1 MNGIYKPYD
10 SLRSQDQKLTFATLD
25 TALKN
30 KLGIKKLNQDI
41 LITLDLFCEG
51 QGYTNAGALLADH
64 NHFRGINLVRFGSN
78 INIMLDRDDYEKISI
93 LDQYKLSVA
102 KYRQYY
108 QHEEIKGAT
117 RKTISEIPEEAFR
130 EAIANALVH
139 RTWDVNSQIKISMFT
154 DRIEV
159 TSPGGLPQGLSKEE
173 YLSGQ
178 ISILRNPII
187 ANVFYRLGLIEQ
199 FGTGIRRIINTYH
212 GSIVQPQFNIYE
224 NSITIILPILQT
236 VPTGLSEDENKIYQ
250 AVQAGNVTTS
260 EINQK
265 VDFSRTKTLKLIN
278 SLVKTGYLKKTGE
291 GRATRYHTAQ

>member
-1 MNGIYKPYD
+1 MIANVIDFKIYHLKLTDTIYKEVGPVRETKVTYD
-10 SLRSQDQKLTFATLD
+10 SLKSQDQDLNFSTLE

-30 KLGIKKLNQDI
+30 KLGIQKLSRDI
-41 LITLDLFCEG
+41 LITLDLFREG

-93 LDQYKLSVA
+93 LDQYNLSLA

-117 RKTISEIPEEAFR
+117 RNVVTEIPEEAFR
-130 EAIANALVH
+130 EAVANALVH
-139 RTWDVNSQIKISMFT
+139 RTWDVNSQIKISMFN
-154 DRIEV
+154 DRVEI
-159 TSPGGLPQGLSKEE
+159 TSPGGLPQGLTKEE

-199 FGTGIRRIINTYH
+199 FGTGIRRIINTYRNSCCST
-212 GSIVQPQFNIYE
+212 SI
-224 NSITIILPILQT
+224 
-236 VPTGLSEDENKIYQ
+236 
-250 AVQAGNVTTS
+250 
-260 EINQK
+260 
-265 VDFSRTKTLKLIN
+265 
-278 SLVKTGYLKKTGE
+278 
-291 GRATRYHTAQ
+291 